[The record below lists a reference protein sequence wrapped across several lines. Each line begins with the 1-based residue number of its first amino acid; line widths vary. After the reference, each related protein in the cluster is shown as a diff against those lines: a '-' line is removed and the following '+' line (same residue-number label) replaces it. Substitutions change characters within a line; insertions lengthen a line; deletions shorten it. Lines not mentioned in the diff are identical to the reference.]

1 MTAGLVSPELDN
13 SVSYAGH
20 NRISTA
26 ALSTVTQAAAAESF
40 GVQMNEIRVSFSDA
54 AGRLAISL
62 ATPILI
68 SPLATLLRNSTEAP
82 PFEVTSSSVW
92 NRTIKAKQ
100 HVLETVARL
109 TGSDVARVDIRVTGV
124 RFDGTGQGRGRVQ

>member
-1 MTAGLVSPELDN
+1 MTAMLASPEL
-13 SVSYAGH
+13 SGAASYAGH

-26 ALSTVTQAAAAESF
+26 ALTTVTQAAAAECF
-40 GVQMNEIRVSFSDA
+40 GVALNEIRVSFSDA

-62 ATPILI
+62 ATPILL
-68 SPLATLLRNSTEAP
+68 SPLSSLLNGSTEVP
-82 PFEVTSSSVW
+82 PFETTSNSVW
-92 NRTIKAKQ
+92 SRTITAKK

-124 RFDGTGQGRGRVQ
+124 RFDGASQGRGRVQ